1 MHDVNAFVRS
11 RVLQIWLT
19 IVSEKV
25 TDVFA
30 QLPMNCD
37 FFHGWRDGRE
47 QLCNFPM
54 NTFVLLSAGNL
65 TVIKRHL

>member
-25 TDVFA
+25 TDDFA

-37 FFHGWRDGRE
+37 FFRGWRDGWLEGRTRTI
-47 QLCNFPM
+47 M
-54 NTFVLLSAGNL
+54 
-65 TVIKRHL
+65 